1 MYIYHISEQYLLSF
15 KPNTFLKNV
24 SHCGNYRNRYS
35 LNFLGYYSVISAI
48 PVEWKNVCKE
58 PPKKMLITKRKLA

>member
-1 MYIYHISEQYLLSF
+1 MFHIAE
-15 KPNTFLKNV
+15 TTETDI
-24 SHCGNYRNRYS
+24 HC
-35 LNFLGYYSVISAI
+35 NFLGYYSVISAI